1 MFLSSLYETTFVTIS
16 DSGPTYGFTY
26 ARLARLLAPAECN
39 AETNWRFWKIH
50 FIHPLKKTFI
60 RSITRRVLQKFW
72 CDAILAFILPA
83 MKLNNQNFAIRR
95 FFRYTRKKTNAKNV
109 VNDVFL

>member
-50 FIHPLKKTFI
+50 FIHPLKKLLYDQLPEGFYKNFGAT
-60 RSITRRVLQKFW
+60 QFW
-72 CDAILAFILPA
+72 HLYFPP
-83 MKLNNQNFAIRR
+83 
-95 FFRYTRKKTNAKNV
+95 
-109 VNDVFL
+109 